1 MSIRADLGK
10 TISYLKRNGFKDT
23 FYAAEERVL
32 QKRASKRQGYEYQ
45 DVTFDEALRER
56 DLYRKTGPITFSIV
70 VPVYH
75 TPEPFLRDMIESVLR
90 QTYRYFE
97 LILADASEDDET
109 REIIMTYDDERVLYV
124 KVDENKGISENTNV
138 AIAHANGDYIGLLDH
153 DDLLSLDA
161 LFWMTDAIM
170 KGREQGKEIKL
181 LYSNEDK
188 CDGSGMDFFDCHTK
202 REYNPDLLLA
212 NNYFCHFCVIESEL
226 MKSLL
231 LRKEYDGAQDYDLVL
246 RAVAALEGDR
256 QKITRIN
263 RVLYHWRCHVNSTAQ
278 NPESKLYAYEAGRR
292 AVQDYVDKKGW
303 NAKVEMTKHLGFYHV
318 KYEGNVFEYRKEL
331 GAVGGCII
339 DAKKRIR
346 VGGMMD
352 RDGAVVYAGLP
363 IQFSGAFHRASL
375 QQTALAIDIRC
386 IRIAPECLELFE
398 EIVGVPY
405 KEDDKGWFDLTTLPT
420 GVDNRMISLKL
431 SKALRKK
438 GYKLLWDPEMI
449 RSI

>member
-32 QKRASKRQGYEYQ
+32 QKRATRRQGYEYQ
-45 DVTFDEALRER
+45 DVTFDEALRQR
-56 DLYRKTGPITFSIV
+56 DMYRKTGPIQFSIV

-138 AIAHANGDYIGLLDH
+138 AIAHANGDYSGLLDH

-170 KGREQGKEIKL
+170 KGREQGREIKL

-202 REYNPDLLLA
+202 REYNLICLII
-212 NNYFCHFCVIESEL
+212 FI
-226 MKSLL
+226 
-231 LRKEYDGAQDYDLVL
+231 RK
-246 RAVAALEGDR
+246 
-256 QKITRIN
+256 
-263 RVLYHWRCHVNSTAQ
+263 
-278 NPESKLYAYEAGRR
+278 
-292 AVQDYVDKKGW
+292 
-303 NAKVEMTKHLGFYHV
+303 
-318 KYEGNVFEYRKEL
+318 
-331 GAVGGCII
+331 
-339 DAKKRIR
+339 
-346 VGGMMD
+346 
-352 RDGAVVYAGLP
+352 
-363 IQFSGAFHRASL
+363 IQTQPFIYIL
-375 QQTALAIDIRC
+375 
-386 IRIAPECLELFE
+386 
-398 EIVGVPY
+398 
-405 KEDDKGWFDLTTLPT
+405 
-420 GVDNRMISLKL
+420 
-431 SKALRKK
+431 
-438 GYKLLWDPEMI
+438 
-449 RSI
+449 